1 MLGYGVKGAAIAT
14 VISRLIEMIILL
26 VWSYLNNYES
36 CGKLREFLDLD
47 SGIFAKFFKIAFP
60 VIVNET
66 LWGCGIS
73 VYNSIFGHISTDS
86 YTSYSIV
93 NTISQLTWVFCMG
106 CGNGMGVIIGKR
118 IGERQIGV
126 AKDYASKSLW
136 FMPLTG
142 ALVGLLLIPLSK
154 TLSFFF
160 NVDQGI
166 IETSVKMLYILV
178 IAYPFNSFC
187 MNWIVGICR
196 AGGDTVFAAVIEIVV
211 LWCVA
216 IPLGY
221 LAARV
226 LLLPAVWVYAFITTE
241 SLVKAVI
248 GLIRVKS
255 GKWLHDVTR

>member
-1 MLGYGVKGAAIAT
+1 
-14 VISRLIEMIILL
+14 
-26 VWSYLNNYES
+26 
-36 CGKLREFLDLD
+36 
-47 SGIFAKFFKIAFP
+47 
-60 VIVNET
+60 
-66 LWGCGIS
+66 
-73 VYNSIFGHISTDS
+73 
-86 YTSYSIV
+86 
-93 NTISQLTWVFCMG
+93 
-106 CGNGMGVIIGKR
+106 
-118 IGERQIGV
+118 
-126 AKDYASKSLW
+126 
-136 FMPLTG
+136 
-142 ALVGLLLIPLSK
+142 
-154 TLSFFF
+154 
-160 NVDQGI
+160 
-166 IETSVKMLYILV
+166 
-178 IAYPFNSFC
+178 